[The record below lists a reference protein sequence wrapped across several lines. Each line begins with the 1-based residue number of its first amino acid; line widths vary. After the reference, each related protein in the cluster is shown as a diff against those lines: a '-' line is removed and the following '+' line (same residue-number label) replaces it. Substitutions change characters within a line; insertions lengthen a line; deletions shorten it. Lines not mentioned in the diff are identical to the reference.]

1 MFNRKRERNFKQS
14 KIKLSNIKKRQNV
27 YWTNEQLLI
36 KKDILE
42 NGFNV
47 DKSPPFLLTKDM
59 VLVNGN
65 HRYMILKEKYGD
77 SFEVDSYI
85 STLNYVPMVTLLIMR
100 EMIKFILPE
109 PTKTFFDVKTI
120 NLLIKFGVVNKI
132 Y

>member
-1 MFNRKRERNFKQS
+1 MFNRKREGNLKQS
-14 KIKLSNIKKRQNV
+14 KIKLSDIKKRQNV
-27 YWTNEQLLI
+27 YWTNNQLLI

-120 NLLIKFGVVNKI
+120 NLLIKFGVIHKI